1 MTARPHDL
9 LRLADGATA
18 GAGLPGWAAAS
29 LSACGWAVVRRA
41 PHPPGLI
48 PIGVR
53 GPQRSQRHAAF
64 VPRGE
69 VIGRVR
75 PEELTHRPPREAEPP
90 AALPTALPTARRA
103 AMSVPASAAL
113 PAALWDT
120 LSAVGLRLAEEL
132 GCEAVWGPVG
142 SVGFELAT
150 GHQVTHPASDLD
162 LLVRT
167 PHRLPPATAAR
178 LVIAFAALPSR
189 VDCRLETPGGG
200 VALAEWARTGGPVLA
215 RTAHGPEL
223 VDDPWAR
230 P

>member
-9 LRLADGATA
+9 LRLAGSAAA
-18 GAGLPGWAAAS
+18 GAELPGWAAAS
-29 LSACGWAVVRRA
+29 LAACGWAVVRRA

-53 GPQRSQRHAAF
+53 GPRRSQRHAAF
-64 VPRGE
+64 VPAGE
-69 VIGRVR
+69 VTRRVPPEKLNR
-75 PEELTHRPPREAEPP
+75 PHPRGPHLP
-90 AALPTALPTARRA
+90 AALPAT
-103 AMSVPASAAL
+103 MFAAL
-113 PAALWDT
+113 PAALCDT

-150 GHQVTHPASDLD
+150 GHQVTHPSSDLD

-167 PHRLPPATAAR
+167 PRRLSPATAAR
-178 LVIAFAALPSR
+178 LVTAFAALPSR
-189 VDCRLETPGGG
+189 IDCQLETPRGGIG
-200 VALAEWARTGGPVLA
+200 LAEWARTGGPVLA

-223 VDDPWAR
+223 VDDPWGRA
-230 P
+230 